1 MYLYAEHILVV
12 DLAAGTTNSEPFAD
26 DLAEEVIGG
35 AALAERLLTEHADR
49 DPVVLATGPLTGT
62 LVPGASLCVLSRL
75 GEDGV
80 PLHAPLTLFMG
91 SELKYSGFDAVV
103 ILGDSP
109 TPVYLW
115 LHDGIAALEDASAL
129 WGLDTWQ
136 TSDAVKTNKGDE
148 VIQVLA
154 VGPAGEHGVPAAQ
167 VVANYWGTSDAHGFG
182 AVLGAKNVKAVAM
195 RGLGI
200 LDAEEAEDLFEH
212 SLAMGEVVSSA
223 RLPANVIQGLVG
235 GAPDAAA
242 CEEWLAPAVHRSRG
256 CFSCPGRCFSY
267 VKYNEPAGEMAS
279 TDVAEPGCL
288 LTDAEAVLT
297 LFRGGFSPEETGRLF
312 EGVARRGLHP
322 ATGAARAIAAGARTA
337 ADGLAA
343 IDADPA
349 AATAPGVTSGGSDE
363 RLRAGY
369 VLGVCPV
376 FMAVSESPGLDDLL
390 EAVRL
395 GTGMSLDAD
404 GLSDVAATVTGVLSP
419 RVV

>member
-1 MYLYAEHILVV
+1 MYLYAEHILMV
-12 DLAAGTTNSEPFAD
+12 DLTAGTTNAGSFAD
-26 DLAEEVIGG
+26 DLVEEVIGG
-35 AALAERLLTEHADR
+35 VALAERLLADYADR

-62 LVPGASLCVLSRL
+62 LTPGASLGVISRL

-80 PLHAPLTLFMG
+80 PLHSPLTLFMG

-103 ILGDSP
+103 IVGESP
-109 TPVYLW
+109 SPVYLW
-115 LHDGIAALEDASAL
+115 LHDGIAALEDASQL

-136 TSDAVKTNKGDE
+136 TSDAIKTAKGDE

-154 VGPAGEHGVPAAQ
+154 VGPAGEHGAPAAQ
-167 VVANYWGTSDAHGFG
+167 LVANYWGTADAHGFG
-182 AVLGAKNVKAVAM
+182 AALGAKNVKAVAM

-212 SLAMGEVVSSA
+212 SLAMGEAVTSA
-223 RLPANVIQGLVG
+223 GLPANVIQGLLG

-242 CEEWLAPAVHRSRG
+242 CEEWLAPAVHRSKG
-256 CFSCPGRCFSY
+256 CFSCPCRCFTY
-267 VKYNEPAGEMAS
+267 VKYNEPAQEMAS

-288 LTDAEAVLT
+288 LTDAEAVLA
-297 LFRGGFSPEETGRLF
+297 LFRGGFSPEEAGRLF

-322 ATGAARAIAAGARTA
+322 MTAAARAVAAGTTTA

-343 IDADPA
+343 VDADPA
-349 AATAPGVTSGGSDE
+349 ATIAQEVTPGGPDE
-363 RLRAGY
+363 RTRAGY
-369 VLGVCPV
+369 VLGVCPA
-376 FMAVSESPGLDDLL
+376 FLAASDSPGLEDLL

-395 GTGMSLDAD
+395 GTGMTLDAE
-404 GLSDVAATVTGVLSP
+404 GFSDVTAAVTGVLSP